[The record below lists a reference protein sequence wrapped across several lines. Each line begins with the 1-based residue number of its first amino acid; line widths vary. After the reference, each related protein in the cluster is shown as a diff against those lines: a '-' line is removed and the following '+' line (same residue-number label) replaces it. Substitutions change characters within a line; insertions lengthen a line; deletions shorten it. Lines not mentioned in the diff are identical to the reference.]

1 MGHDKACIT
10 GLLMRSALWLCASQ
24 CPRDLHWWPSDRTHP
39 IVSYCLIG
47 LQTNSVKPHMLP
59 FRITAVQL
67 VFPHFLGTIGGVCVI
82 SNVSLE
88 TQIVEAEV
96 KLYPWP
102 FSILVINEDVLCDRQ
117 NTNLEMHIW
126 ETCSRKVEGITI
138 LSDLLAKK
146 LTFNNMSVVN
156 VLWLVFIWHPWY
168 RHIRKSTPR
177 SSVVFDRFILYSSLV
192 RRTASYSWSNN
203 EIS

>member
-1 MGHDKACIT
+1 
-10 GLLMRSALWLCASQ
+10 
-24 CPRDLHWWPSDRTHP
+24 
-39 IVSYCLIG
+39 
-47 LQTNSVKPHMLP
+47 MLP

-96 KLYPWP
+96 KLYPCP

-138 LSDLLAKK
+138 L
-146 LTFNNMSVVN
+146 V
-156 VLWLVFIWHPWY
+156 
-168 RHIRKSTPR
+168 
-177 SSVVFDRFILYSSLV
+177 
-192 RRTASYSWSNN
+192 
-203 EIS
+203 